1 MLVLGGQGHGGF
13 AGDPHD
19 CVTFLLQE
27 ALQAQREKEA
37 GEEAGARADLADRLA
52 ELRLRK
58 QQQQQQPQL
67 AEAA

>member
-1 MLVLGGQGHGGF
+1 MAQRTAAERAAHNERRRLV
-13 AGDPHD
+13 
-19 CVTFLLQE
+19 QE